1 MKEKFCLGDRVKH
14 EILGEGTI
22 VAIDEDTILPY
33 AVWFDKQ
40 NYLTNDLSL
49 LEGSGL
55 SFNIWK
61 NCPSYEQRKKERKGY
76 WCSKSTLSKSKNKNK
91 KIIIYQNGTETILNY
106 YENDQKERTV
116 KARCHP
122 DDEYDFLIGAKV
134 AFEHFTIGR
143 ELINGQYVY
152 IGETNDSFTKGKIYM
167 FDKGYTM
174 DDKGCKNLQLDPITE
189 KEAQNSNSSFSKKFV
204 KIV

>member
-1 MKEKFCLGDRVKH
+1 MKEKFHLGDRVKH
-14 EILGEGTI
+14 ENFGEGTI

-40 NYLTNDLSL
+40 SYLTHDLSL

-61 NCPSYEQRKKERKGY
+61 NCPSYEQREKERKGFL
-76 WCSKSTLSKSKNKNK
+76 CSKSTLSKSKNKNK

-106 YENDQKERTV
+106 YENNQKKKTV

-134 AFEHFTIGR
+134 AFERF
-143 ELINGQYVY
+143 ENNDKPINGQYVY
-152 IGETNDSFTKGKIYM
+152 IGEINDCFTKGKIYM
-167 FDKGYTM
+167 FKD
-174 DDKGCKNLQLDPITE
+174 GCTKDNNNSMYPGSGPVVEANVQDP
-189 KEAQNSNSSFSKKFV
+189 NSSFNKKFL